1 MLSRR
6 FAAKSAALL
15 AVAALVGCQSTPAT
29 APPPAVAEVN
39 YEGLATVSSAAFD
52 VAQVRPGTDFQAY
65 TRLQLAAPELAYRTP
80 DRAASEFPLSEAQ
93 KERFRDALVAAFD
106 QEFAGFTA
114 LEIVDETGPATLT
127 LSVRVE
133 DIVAAVDRNAVGS
146 VGRASALLEA
156 SGDAVIIVE
165 VSDSQSNEI
174 LARGVHAGSVTGGAL
189 RASQDEMRSRFQSAD
204 KLVRQWA
211 AKTRT
216 GLENL
221 LVGRR

>member
-6 FAAKSAALL
+6 FAAIPAALL
-15 AVAALVGCQSTPAT
+15 AVAAIVGCESTPAS

-39 YEGLATVSSAAFD
+39 YEGLATVNSAAFD
-52 VAQVRPGTDFQAY
+52 VAQVRPGKDFQAY
-65 TRLQLAAPELAYRTP
+65 TRLKMAAPELAYRTP
-80 DRAASEFPLSEAQ
+80 DRAAREFPLSEEQ
-93 KERFRDALVAAFD
+93 KERFRDYLVAAFD
-106 QEFAGFTA
+106 QEFEDFAA
-114 LEIVDETGPATLT
+114 LELVAETGPATLT

-133 DIVAAVDRNAVGS
+133 DIVAAVDRNAVGR

-165 VSDSQSNEI
+165 VSDSESNEI

-189 RASQDEMRSRFQSAD
+189 RESQDEMRSRFQSGE
-204 KLVRQWA
+204 KLVKQWA
-211 AKTRT
+211 KKART

-221 LVGRR
+221 LGERR